1 MLVKE
6 VFVLFKRKQHER
18 DLQLEAI
25 LQMKEEP
32 IRLNGGTIERQFA
45 LIGMTTKDVAIL
57 RYVQPH
63 IEANIAR
70 IVDAFYGALQKESH
84 LLSIIQQHSTI
95 ERLKQTLTVH
105 VKEMFRGNIDEAFI
119 EKRRRV
125 AQAHVRIGLE
135 PKWYI
140 ASFQHLLEEILAV
153 MLEILPQPSYVIVVM
168 KSVSK
173 MLNVEQQLVLEQY
186 ERENEALRMQMG
198 ALKQQIK
205 EQVKLSLQQLSHV
218 SDEVSASV
226 ASLNEQATSISQAAK
241 EASIVAIESAEKSTQ
256 GKQQLQTQ
264 VENMV
269 QMNEKMAQIEANMN
283 KLQQAMKEIEH
294 IAALVTSI
302 ADQTNML
309 SLNASIEAAR
319 AGEHGKGFAVVANE
333 VRKLATQTK
342 QSVADVARVLGDIH
356 HHIMTMSQSL
366 EQASL
371 SVTESTNGIET
382 VYTFFDEF
390 ASALEQIRQYNVRID
405 DDMKACVQAVGE
417 IHEAMTHVS
426 ASADELEGLAS
437 EL

>member
-1 MLVKE
+1 M
-6 VFVLFKRKQHER
+6 FKRKQEER

-32 IRLNGGTIERQFA
+32 IRLHEGTVERQLA
-45 LIGMTTKDVAIL
+45 LIGMTTKDIAIL
-57 RYVQPH
+57 QHVKPY

-95 ERLKQTLTVH
+95 ERLKQTLTTH
-105 VKEMFRGNIDEAFI
+105 VKEMFNGNIDEAFI

-153 MLEILPQPSYVIVVM
+153 MLEQLRQPSYVIVVM

-186 ERENEALRMQMG
+186 ERENEELRLQMET
-198 ALKQQIK
+198 LKQQMK
-205 EQVKLSLQQLSHV
+205 EQVKASIQQLSHA

-226 ASLNEQATSISQAAK
+226 AALNAQTAGILQAAQ
-241 EASIVAIESAEKSTQ
+241 EASHVAVASAEKSAK
-256 GKQQLQTQ
+256 GKQQLQAQ
-264 VENMV
+264 VENML
-269 QMNEKMAQIEANMN
+269 QMNEKMKQIEANMG

-294 IAALVTSI
+294 IASLVTSI

-319 AGEHGKGFAVVANE
+319 AGEHGKGFAVVADE

-342 QSVADVARVLGDIH
+342 QSVADVSRVLSDIH
-356 HHIMTMSQSL
+356 DHIVAMSQSL
-366 EQASL
+366 ELASL
-371 SVTESTNGIET
+371 SVTESTNGMET
-382 VYTFFDEF
+382 IYSFFDEF
-390 ASALEQIRQYNVRID
+390 ASALERICQYSVRID
-405 DDMKACVQAVGE
+405 DEMKACAEAVSE
-417 IHEAMTHVS
+417 IHEAMEHVS

>member
-1 MLVKE
+1 M
-6 VFVLFKRKQHER
+6 FKRKQEER

-32 IRLNGGTIERQFA
+32 IRLHEGTVERQLA

-57 RYVQPH
+57 QYVRPY
-63 IEANIAR
+63 IEAHIAR

-95 ERLKQTLTVH
+95 ERLKQTLTTH
-105 VKEMFRGNIDEAFI
+105 VKEMFNGNIDEAFI

-153 MLEILPQPSYVIVVM
+153 MLEQLRQPSYVIVVM

-186 ERENEALRMQMG
+186 ERENEEIRLQMET
-198 ALKQQIK
+198 LKQQMK
-205 EQVKLSLQQLSHV
+205 EQVKVSLQQLSHA

-226 ASLNEQATSISQAAK
+226 AALNAQTAGILQAAQ
-241 EASIVAIESAEKSTQ
+241 EASHVAVASAEKSAK
-256 GKQQLQTQ
+256 GKQQLQAQ
-264 VENMV
+264 VENML
-269 QMNEKMAQIEANMN
+269 QMNEKMKQIEANMG

-294 IAALVTSI
+294 IASLVTSI

-319 AGEHGKGFAVVANE
+319 AGEHGKGFAVVADE

-342 QSVADVARVLGDIH
+342 QSVADVSRVLSDIH
-356 HHIMTMSQSL
+356 DHIVAMSQSL
-366 EQASL
+366 ELASL
-371 SVTESTNGIET
+371 SVTESTNGMET
-382 VYTFFDEF
+382 IYSFFDEF
-390 ASALEQIRQYNVRID
+390 ASALERICQYNVRID
-405 DDMKACVQAVGE
+405 DEMKACAQAVSE
-417 IHEAMTHVS
+417 IHEAMEHVS

>member
-1 MLVKE
+1 M
-6 VFVLFKRKQHER
+6 FKRKQEER

-32 IRLNGGTIERQFA
+32 IRLHEGTVERQLA

-57 RYVQPH
+57 QHVKPY
-63 IEANIAR
+63 IEAHIAR

-95 ERLKQTLTVH
+95 ERLKQTLTTH
-105 VKEMFRGNIDEAFI
+105 VKEMFNGNIDEAFI

-153 MLEILPQPSYVIVVM
+153 MLEQLRQPSYVIVVM

-186 ERENEALRMQMG
+186 ERENEELRLQMET
-198 ALKQQIK
+198 LKQQMK
-205 EQVKLSLQQLSHV
+205 EQVKVSLQQLSHA

-226 ASLNEQATSISQAAK
+226 AALNAQTAGILQAAQ
-241 EASIVAIESAEKSTQ
+241 EASHVAVASAEKSAK
-256 GKQQLQTQ
+256 GKQQLQAQ
-264 VENMV
+264 VENML
-269 QMNEKMAQIEANMN
+269 QMNEKMKQIEANMG

-294 IAALVTSI
+294 IASLVTSI

-319 AGEHGKGFAVVANE
+319 AGEHGKGFAVVADE

-342 QSVADVARVLGDIH
+342 QSVADVSRVLSDIH
-356 HHIMTMSQSL
+356 DHIVAMSQSL
-366 EQASL
+366 ELASL
-371 SVTESTNGIET
+371 SVTESTNGMET
-382 VYTFFDEF
+382 IYSFFDEF
-390 ASALEQIRQYNVRID
+390 ASALERICQYNVRID
-405 DDMKACVQAVGE
+405 DEMKACAQAVSE
-417 IHEAMTHVS
+417 IHEAMEHVS

>member
-1 MLVKE
+1 M
-6 VFVLFKRKQHER
+6 FKRKQEQR
-18 DLQLEAI
+18 DEKLEVI

-32 IRLNGGTIERQFA
+32 IRLSEGTVERQLA
-45 LIGMTTKDVAIL
+45 LIGMTTKDMAIL
-57 RYVQPH
+57 QHVKPYIDAH
-63 IEANIAR
+63 IAR

-105 VKEMFRGNIDEAFI
+105 VKEMFSGHMDEAFI

-153 MLEILPQPSYVIVVM
+153 MLEQLPQQSYVIAVM
-168 KSVSK
+168 KTVSK

-186 ERENEALRMQMG
+186 ERENELLRLQMET
-198 ALKQQIK
+198 LKQQMK
-205 EQVKLSLQQLSHV
+205 EQVKLSLQQLSHA

-241 EASIVAIESAEKSTQ
+241 EASTVAIASAEKSTQ
-256 GKQQLQTQ
+256 GKQQLQMQ
-264 VENMV
+264 VENML
-269 QMNEKMAQIEANMN
+269 QMNEKMKQIETNMD

-294 IAALVTSI
+294 IASLVTSI

-342 QSVADVARVLGDIH
+342 QSVADVARVLSDIH
-356 HHIMTMSQSL
+356 HHILAMSQSL

-390 ASALEQIRQYNVRID
+390 ASALERICQYNVRID
-405 DDMKACVQAVGE
+405 DEMKACVQAVSE

>member
-1 MLVKE
+1 M
-6 VFVLFKRKQHER
+6 FKRKRDER

-32 IRLNGGTIERQFA
+32 LRLNDKTVERQLA
-45 LIGMTTKDVAIL
+45 LIGMTTKDIAIL
-57 RYVQPH
+57 QHVKPY
-63 IEANIAR
+63 IEAHIAR
-70 IVDAFYGALQKESH
+70 IVDAFYRALQTESH

-95 ERLKQTLTVH
+95 ERLKQTLTIH
-105 VKEMFRGNIDEAFI
+105 VKEMFNGQIDEAFI

-153 MLEILPQPSYVIVVM
+153 MLEQLRQPSYVIVVM

-186 ERENEALRMQMG
+186 ERENEALRLQMET
-198 ALKQQIK
+198 LKQQMK
-205 EQVKLSLQQLSHV
+205 EQVKESIQQLSHV

-226 ASLNEQATSISQAAK
+226 SSLNAQTAGILQAAQ
-241 EASIVAIESAEKSTQ
+241 EASHVAVASAEKSEK
-256 GKQQLQTQ
+256 GKKQLQAQ
-264 VENMV
+264 VENMR
-269 QMNEKMAQIEANMN
+269 QMNEKMKQIETNMG

-294 IAALVTSI
+294 IASLVTSI

-319 AGEHGKGFAVVANE
+319 AGEHGKGFAVVADE

-342 QSVADVARVLGDIH
+342 QSVADVSRVLSDIH
-356 HHIMTMSQSL
+356 DHIVAMSQSL

-371 SVTESTNGIET
+371 SVTESTNGMET
-382 VYTFFDEF
+382 IYSFFDEF
-390 ASALEQIRQYNVRID
+390 ATALERICQYSVRID
-405 DDMKACVQAVGE
+405 GEMKACVQAVSE
-417 IHEAMTHVS
+417 IHEAMEHVS

>member
-1 MLVKE
+1 M
-6 VFVLFKRKQHER
+6 FKRKQEER

-32 IRLNGGTIERQFA
+32 IRLHEGTVERQLA
-45 LIGMTTKDVAIL
+45 LIGMTTKDIAIL
-57 RYVQPH
+57 QHVKPY

-95 ERLKQTLTVH
+95 ERLKQTLTTH
-105 VKEMFRGNIDEAFI
+105 VKEMFDGNIDEAFI

-140 ASFQHLLEEILAV
+140 ASFQHLLEE
-153 MLEILPQPSYVIVVM
+153 MWEIIGEHIERPLYVRAIM

-186 ERENEALRMQMG
+186 ERENEELRLQMET
-198 ALKQQIK
+198 LKQQMK
-205 EQVKLSLQQLSHV
+205 EQVKVSLQQLSHA

-226 ASLNEQATSISQAAK
+226 AALNAQTAGILQAAQ
-241 EASIVAIESAEKSTQ
+241 EASHVAVASAEKSAK
-256 GKQQLQTQ
+256 GKQQLQAQ
-264 VENMV
+264 VENML
-269 QMNEKMAQIEANMN
+269 QMNEKMKQIEANMG

-294 IAALVTSI
+294 IASLVTSI

-319 AGEHGKGFAVVANE
+319 AGEHGKGFAVVADE

-342 QSVADVARVLGDIH
+342 QSVADVSRVLSDIH
-356 HHIMTMSQSL
+356 DHIVAMSQSL
-366 EQASL
+366 ELASL
-371 SVTESTNGIET
+371 SVTESTNGMET
-382 VYTFFDEF
+382 IYSFFDEF
-390 ASALEQIRQYNVRID
+390 ASALERICQYNVQID
-405 DDMKACVQAVGE
+405 DEMKACAQAVSE
-417 IHEAMTHVS
+417 IHEAMEHVS

>member
-1 MLVKE
+1 M
-6 VFVLFKRKQHER
+6 FKRKQEER

-32 IRLNGGTIERQFA
+32 IRLHEGTVERQLA

-57 RYVQPH
+57 QHVKPY

-95 ERLKQTLTVH
+95 ERLKQTLTTH
-105 VKEMFRGNIDEAFI
+105 VKEMFNGNIDEAFI

-153 MLEILPQPSYVIVVM
+153 MLEQLRQPSYVIVVM

-186 ERENEALRMQMG
+186 ERENEELRLQMET
-198 ALKQQIK
+198 LKQQMK
-205 EQVKLSLQQLSHV
+205 EQVKVSLQQLSHA

-226 ASLNEQATSISQAAK
+226 AALNAQTAGILQAAQ
-241 EASIVAIESAEKSTQ
+241 EASHVAVASAEKSAK
-256 GKQQLQTQ
+256 GKQQLQAQ
-264 VENMV
+264 VENML
-269 QMNEKMAQIEANMN
+269 QMNEKMKQIEANMG

-294 IAALVTSI
+294 IASLVTSI

-319 AGEHGKGFAVVANE
+319 AGEHGKGFAVVADE

-342 QSVADVARVLGDIH
+342 QSVADVSRVLSDIH
-356 HHIMTMSQSL
+356 DHIVAMSQSL
-366 EQASL
+366 ELASL
-371 SVTESTNGIET
+371 SVTESTNGMET
-382 VYTFFDEF
+382 IYSFFDEF
-390 ASALEQIRQYNVRID
+390 ASALERICQYNVRID
-405 DDMKACVQAVGE
+405 DEMKACAEAVSE
-417 IHEAMTHVS
+417 IHEAMEHVS

>member
-1 MLVKE
+1 M
-6 VFVLFKRKQHER
+6 FKRKQEER

-32 IRLNGGTIERQFA
+32 IRLHEGTVERQLA

-57 RYVQPH
+57 QYVRPY
-63 IEANIAR
+63 IEAHIAR

-95 ERLKQTLTVH
+95 ERLKQTLTTH
-105 VKEMFRGNIDEAFI
+105 VKEMFNGNIDEAFI

-153 MLEILPQPSYVIVVM
+153 MLEQLRQPSYVIVVM

-186 ERENEALRMQMG
+186 ERENEELRLQMET
-198 ALKQQIK
+198 LKQQMK
-205 EQVKLSLQQLSHV
+205 EQVKVSLQQLSHA

-226 ASLNEQATSISQAAK
+226 AALNAQTAGILQAAQ
-241 EASIVAIESAEKSTQ
+241 EASHVAVASAEKSAK
-256 GKQQLQTQ
+256 GKQQLQAQ
-264 VENMV
+264 VENML
-269 QMNEKMAQIEANMN
+269 QMNEKMKQIEANMG

-294 IAALVTSI
+294 IASLVTSI

-319 AGEHGKGFAVVANE
+319 AGEHGKGFAVVADE

-342 QSVADVARVLGDIH
+342 QSVADVSRVLSDIH
-356 HHIMTMSQSL
+356 DHIVAMSQSL
-366 EQASL
+366 ELASL
-371 SVTESTNGIET
+371 SVTESTNGMET
-382 VYTFFDEF
+382 IYSFFDEF
-390 ASALEQIRQYNVRID
+390 ASALERICQYNVRID
-405 DDMKACVQAVGE
+405 DEMKACAQAVSE
-417 IHEAMTHVS
+417 IHEAMEHVS

>member
-1 MLVKE
+1 M
-6 VFVLFKRKQHER
+6 FKRKRDER

-32 IRLNGGTIERQFA
+32 LHLNDKTVERQLA
-45 LIGMTTKDVAIL
+45 LIGMTTKDIAIL
-57 RYVQPH
+57 QYVKPY
-63 IEANIAR
+63 IEAHIAR

-95 ERLKQTLTVH
+95 ERLKQTLTIH
-105 VKEMFRGNIDEAFI
+105 VKEMFNGQIDEAFI

-153 MLEILPQPSYVIVVM
+153 MLDQLRQPSYVIVVM

-186 ERENEALRMQMG
+186 ERENEALRLQMET
-198 ALKQQIK
+198 LKQQMK
-205 EQVKLSLQQLSHV
+205 EQVKESLQQLSHV
-218 SDEVSASV
+218 SDEVSTSV
-226 ASLNEQATSISQAAK
+226 SSLNAQTAGILQAAK
-241 EASIVAIESAEKSTQ
+241 EASHVAVASAEKSAK
-256 GKQQLQTQ
+256 GKQQLQAQ
-264 VENMV
+264 VENMR
-269 QMNEKMAQIEANMN
+269 QMNEKMKQIEANMG

-294 IAALVTSI
+294 IASLVTSI

-319 AGEHGKGFAVVANE
+319 AGEHGKGFAVVADE

-342 QSVADVARVLGDIH
+342 QSVADVSLVLSGIH
-356 HHIMTMSQSL
+356 DHIVAMSQSL

-371 SVTESTNGIET
+371 SVTESTNGMET
-382 VYTFFDEF
+382 IYSFFDEF
-390 ASALEQIRQYNVRID
+390 ASALERICQYNVRID
-405 DDMKACVQAVGE
+405 DEMKACVQAVSE
-417 IHEAMTHVS
+417 IHKAMEHVS

>member
-1 MLVKE
+1 M
-6 VFVLFKRKQHER
+6 FKRKQEQR
-18 DLQLEAI
+18 DETLETI

-32 IRLNGGTIERQFA
+32 IRLHEGTIERQLA
-45 LIGMTTKDVAIL
+45 LIGMTKKDMAIL
-57 RYVQPH
+57 QYVQPYV
-63 IEANIAR
+63 EANIAR

-84 LLSIIQQHSTI
+84 LLSIIQKHSTI
-95 ERLKQTLTVH
+95 ERLKQTLTIH
-105 VKEMFRGNIDEAFI
+105 VKEMFSGNIDEAFI

-153 MLEILPQPSYVIVVM
+153 MLEQLPQPSYVIVVM
-168 KSVSK
+168 KTVSK

-186 ERENEALRMQMG
+186 ERENEMLRLQMET
-198 ALKQQIK
+198 LKQQMK

-226 ASLNEQATSISQAAK
+226 KSLNAQAAGILQATQQA
-241 EASIVAIESAEKSTQ
+241 STVAMASAEKSTQ

-264 VENMV
+264 VENML
-269 QMNEKMAQIEANMN
+269 QMNEKMKQIETNMD

-294 IAALVTSI
+294 IASLVTSI

-342 QSVADVARVLGDIH
+342 QSVADVSRVLSDIH
-356 HHIMTMSQSL
+356 HHIVAMSQSL

-390 ASALEQIRQYNVRID
+390 ASALDRICQYNVRID
-405 DDMKACVQAVGE
+405 DEMKACVQAVSE
-417 IHEAMTHVS
+417 IHEAIAHVS

>member
-1 MLVKE
+1 M
-6 VFVLFKRKQHER
+6 FKRKQEQR
-18 DLQLEAI
+18 DEKLEAI

-32 IRLNGGTIERQFA
+32 IRLNEGTVERQLA
-45 LIGMTTKDVAIL
+45 LIGMTTKDMAIL
-57 RYVQPH
+57 RYVQPY
-63 IEANIAR
+63 IETNIAR

-105 VKEMFRGNIDEAFI
+105 VKEMFRGNMDEAFI

-140 ASFQHLLEEILAV
+140 ASFQHLLEE
-153 MLEILPQPSYVIVVM
+153 MWEIIGEHIERPVYVRAIM

-186 ERENEALRMQMG
+186 ERENELLRLQMET
-198 ALKQQIK
+198 LKQQMK
-205 EQVKLSLQQLSHV
+205 EQVKLSLQQLSHA

-226 ASLNEQATSISQAAK
+226 LSLNEQATSISQAAK
-241 EASIVAIESAEKSTQ
+241 EASTVAIASAEKSMQ
-256 GKQQLQTQ
+256 GKEQLQMQ
-264 VENMV
+264 VENML
-269 QMNEKMAQIEANMN
+269 QMNEKMKQIETNMD

-294 IAALVTSI
+294 IASLVTSI

-342 QSVADVARVLGDIH
+342 QSVADVARVLSDIH
-356 HHIMTMSQSL
+356 HHILAMSQSL

-390 ASALEQIRQYNVRID
+390 ASALDRICQYNVRID
-405 DDMKACVQAVGE
+405 DEMKACVQAVSE

>member
-1 MLVKE
+1 M
-6 VFVLFKRKQHER
+6 FKRKQEER

-32 IRLNGGTIERQFA
+32 IRLHEGTVERQLA
-45 LIGMTTKDVAIL
+45 LIGMTTKDIAIL
-57 RYVQPH
+57 QHVKPY

-95 ERLKQTLTVH
+95 ERLKQTLTTH
-105 VKEMFRGNIDEAFI
+105 VKEMFDGNIDEAFI

-153 MLEILPQPSYVIVVM
+153 MLEQLRQPSYVIVVM

-186 ERENEALRMQMG
+186 ERENEELRLQMET
-198 ALKQQIK
+198 LKQQMK
-205 EQVKLSLQQLSHV
+205 EQVKASIQQLSHA

-226 ASLNEQATSISQAAK
+226 AALNAQTAGILQAAQ
-241 EASIVAIESAEKSTQ
+241 EASHVAVASAEKSAK
-256 GKQQLQTQ
+256 GKQQLQAQ
-264 VENMV
+264 VENML
-269 QMNEKMAQIEANMN
+269 QMNEKMKQIEANMG

-294 IAALVTSI
+294 IASLVTSI

-319 AGEHGKGFAVVANE
+319 AGEHGKGFAVVADE

-342 QSVADVARVLGDIH
+342 QSVADVSRVLSDIH
-356 HHIMTMSQSL
+356 DHIVAMSQSL
-366 EQASL
+366 ELASL
-371 SVTESTNGIET
+371 SVTESTNGMET
-382 VYTFFDEF
+382 IYSFFDEF
-390 ASALEQIRQYNVRID
+390 ASALERICQYSVRID
-405 DDMKACVQAVGE
+405 DEMKACAEAVSE
-417 IHEAMTHVS
+417 IHEAMEHVS

>member
-1 MLVKE
+1 M
-6 VFVLFKRKQHER
+6 FKRKQEER

-32 IRLNGGTIERQFA
+32 IRLHEGTVERQLA

-57 RYVQPH
+57 QHVKPY
-63 IEANIAR
+63 IEAHIAR

-95 ERLKQTLTVH
+95 ERLKQTLTTH
-105 VKEMFRGNIDEAFI
+105 VKEMFNGNIDEAFI

-140 ASFQHLLEEILAV
+140 ASFQHLLEE
-153 MLEILPQPSYVIVVM
+153 MWEIIGEHIERPLYVRAIM

-186 ERENEALRMQMG
+186 EQENEALRLQMET
-198 ALKQQIK
+198 LKQQMK
-205 EQVKLSLQQLSHV
+205 EQVKESIQQLSHV

-226 ASLNEQATSISQAAK
+226 SSLNAQTAGILQAAQ
-241 EASIVAIESAEKSTQ
+241 EASHVAVASAEKSEK
-256 GKQQLQTQ
+256 GKQQLQAQ
-264 VENMV
+264 VENMR
-269 QMNEKMAQIEANMN
+269 QMNEKMKQIETNMG

-294 IAALVTSI
+294 IASLVTSI

-319 AGEHGKGFAVVANE
+319 AGEHGKGFAVVADE

-342 QSVADVARVLGDIH
+342 QSVADVSRVLSDIH
-356 HHIMTMSQSL
+356 DHIVAMSQSL
-366 EQASL
+366 ELASL
-371 SVTESTNGIET
+371 SVTESTNGMET
-382 VYTFFDEF
+382 IYSFFDEF
-390 ASALEQIRQYNVRID
+390 ASALERICQYNVRID
-405 DDMKACVQAVGE
+405 DEMKACAQAVSE
-417 IHEAMTHVS
+417 IHEAMEHVS

>member
-1 MLVKE
+1 M
-6 VFVLFKRKQHER
+6 FKRKRDER

-32 IRLNGGTIERQFA
+32 LRLNDKTVERQLA
-45 LIGMTTKDVAIL
+45 LIGMTTKDIAIL
-57 RYVQPH
+57 QHVKPY
-63 IEANIAR
+63 IEAHIAR
-70 IVDAFYGALQKESH
+70 IVDAFYRALQTESH

-95 ERLKQTLTVH
+95 ERLKQTLTIH
-105 VKEMFRGNIDEAFI
+105 VKEMFNGQIDEAFI

-153 MLEILPQPSYVIVVM
+153 MLEQLRQPSYVIVVM

-186 ERENEALRMQMG
+186 ERENEALRLQMET
-198 ALKQQIK
+198 LKQQMK
-205 EQVKLSLQQLSHV
+205 EQVRESIQQLSHV

-226 ASLNEQATSISQAAK
+226 SSLNAQTAGILQAAQ
-241 EASIVAIESAEKSTQ
+241 EASHVAVASAEKSEK
-256 GKQQLQTQ
+256 GKKQLQAQ
-264 VENMV
+264 VENMR
-269 QMNEKMAQIEANMN
+269 QMNEKMKQIETNMG

-294 IAALVTSI
+294 IASLVTSI

-319 AGEHGKGFAVVANE
+319 AGEHGKGFAVVADE

-342 QSVADVARVLGDIH
+342 QSVADVSRVLSDIH
-356 HHIMTMSQSL
+356 DHIVAMSQSL

-371 SVTESTNGIET
+371 SVTESTNGMET
-382 VYTFFDEF
+382 IYSFFDEF
-390 ASALEQIRQYNVRID
+390 AATLERICQYSVRID
-405 DDMKACVQAVGE
+405 SEMKVCVQAVSE
-417 IHEAMTHVS
+417 IHEAMEHVS